1 MDKCEAGFRLLVL
14 TGGNNS
20 GKTLATK
27 IIREKTDTVGLSA
40 YFREGMTVYQNFSL
54 LIYGTINDEFINH
67 LNTINQDVLLEKT
80 RIFHSDY
87 VSFGFY
93 LKTIVSQI
101 YGIEF
106 NVLLSETEKD
116 KKIREERNLRQHL
129 INFAETAKEFDREIW
144 AKALFSLINIRIK
157 KQLNNC
163 TNDKTTIIINDLRSV
178 PELEYLLGYPGI
190 ETFRVVKINRDGMDL
205 VDPEL
210 MNRIKIEKD
219 IIYSEIDNNGTLE
232 QFRKQLLDLL
242 K

>member
-54 LIYGTINDEFINH
+54 LIYGFINDKFINH

-93 LKTIVSQI
+93 LKTVVSQI
-101 YGIEF
+101 YGVEF

-163 TNDKTTIIINDLRSV
+163 TNDKMTIVINDLRSI

-190 ETFRVVKINRDGMDL
+190 ETFRVVKINRDSAGL

-232 QFRKQLLDLL
+232 QFREQLLDLL
-242 K
+242 E